1 MKILTSLI
9 LSVMLSGTAAAAD
22 YGMAGCGLGSIVA
35 QELHWDNN
43 MAQIFVATSNGT
55 AGSQTFG
62 ITSGTSN
69 CGAAASPSMR
79 GKVEGQKKAE
89 RTVFLHYNLAQVR
102 ADAAR
107 GDGEYIAGLAD
118 LFGCRNQLTGS
129 YGGFAT
135 MSQRWHESLFNSND
149 ATVVQANFE
158 RALTQDSVACG

>member
-9 LSVMLSGTAAAAD
+9 LSVMLSGSAAAAD

-35 QELHWDNN
+35 HELRWSDNFV
-43 MAQIFVATSNGT
+43 QIFVATSNNSL
-55 AGSQTFG
+55 GSQTFG

-69 CGAAASPSMR
+69 CGSAASPTVR
-79 GKVEGQKKAE
+79 GKVLGQNKAE
-89 RTVFLHYNLAQVR
+89 RTVYLHYNLAQVR

-129 YGGFAT
+129 YVGFAS
-135 MSQRWHESLFNSND
+135 MSQRRHESLFNSND
-149 ATVVQANFE
+149 AKVVQANFE
-158 RALTQDSVACG
+158 RALSQDNLACG